1 MIKGSRLLQLFEKTR
16 LELCIW
22 ITMLLYAETI
32 RVGGRLFKGEKPS
45 NLPQHCS
52 IGIRFCLGFDY
63 GNHLEKQTDS

>member
-1 MIKGSRLLQLFEKTR
+1 
-16 LELCIW
+16 
-22 ITMLLYAETI
+22 MLLYAETI